1 MSIKYKVLPRKN
13 PRDLEAPEKFYA
25 AAIADGEIDL
35 ERLAEMIA
43 YQCTVTDSD
52 CYAVLTA
59 LEHNIVNE
67 LKQGRIIKLGRLGNF
82 QVGLSSDGKE
92 TAGEVNSSSI
102 RKNRVLFRP
111 GKRLRSMLN
120 DLSYRKEG

>member
-1 MSIKYKVLPRKN
+1 MSVKFKVLPRKN

-25 AAIADGEIDL
+25 AAIADGEVDL
-35 ERLAEMIA
+35 EGLAQMIA

-52 CYAVLTA
+52 CYAVLIA

-82 QVGLSSDGKE
+82 QVGLSSDGKDFSE
-92 TAGEVNSSSI
+92 DVTASSI

-111 GKRLRSMLN
+111 GKRLRSMLR
-120 DLSYRKEG
+120 DVSYRKVG

>member
-1 MSIKYKVLPRKN
+1 MSIKFQVLPRKN

-25 AAIADGEIDL
+25 AAIADGEVDL
-35 ERLAEMIA
+35 EQLAELIA

-111 GKRLRSMLN
+111 GKRLRTMLN
-120 DLSYRKEG
+120 NVSYRKEG